1 MTEEFTI
8 NIETLIIHNLSFEAY
23 FILWCLN
30 FKNEDLLLN
39 YIRSCRKIPTDI
51 FNDLEDKDYIIID
64 KSLVSDNRITYA
76 SLYIK
81 DSAKSLFNIQN
92 FDIMFDELRSS
103 YPKEVGP
110 EKRKLHLDLK
120 RCKALYKKI
129 IGTDTNLHILICNC
143 AKIHHNEKKRSNS
156 EIYMQN
162 LATWLF
168 QKNYEQ
174 YFDDAKNYNQI
185 TIEQSNMTSI

>member
-8 NIETLIIHNLSFEAY
+8 NIETLIINKLSFEAY

-30 FKNEDLLLN
+30 FKNEALLLN
-39 YIRSCRKIPTDI
+39 YINSCRKIPTEI
-51 FNDLEDKDYIIID
+51 FNDLETRELITID
-64 KSLVSDNRITYA
+64 KTLVINNKITYSSLHINA
-76 SLYIK
+76 SGRNIF
-81 DSAKSLFNIQN
+81 SIQN
-92 FDIMFDELRSS
+92 FDIMFEELRNS

-110 EKRKLHLDLK
+110 DKRKLHLDLK

-129 IGTDTNLHILICNC
+129 IGTDTKLHTLICNC